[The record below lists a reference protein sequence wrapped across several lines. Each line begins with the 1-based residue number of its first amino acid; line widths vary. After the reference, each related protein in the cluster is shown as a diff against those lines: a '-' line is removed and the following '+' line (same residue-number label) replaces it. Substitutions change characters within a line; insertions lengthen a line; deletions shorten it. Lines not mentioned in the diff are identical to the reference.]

1 VDKKDFKKKILAMLR
16 QSLEPST
23 VISNI
28 GDCEC
33 YSMVDYDQ
41 YIRGTMSV
49 EAVRIFETHC
59 RDCPSCL
66 KGIVQSQE
74 KFDRK
79 RERFENEILFQKTM
93 DILDKLEKNV
103 INVIIEKSR
112 DILKL
117 IKTTGEI
124 LRTPT
129 APAFRVEKGE
139 AREEQTVRVIQ
150 EFASPPVSVQA
161 SFETHEPGGKIGL
174 KISVFNRYSE
184 EFMPD
189 VKITLEGP
197 DVKESAISDENGEA
211 EFILKG
217 PGEYRANLRTE
228 EEQLAR
234 LNITITEQ

>member
-1 VDKKDFKKKILAMLR
+1 MDKKDFKKKILAMLR

-23 VISNI
+23 VFSNI
-28 GDCEC
+28 GLCEC
-33 YSMVDYDQ
+33 YCMVDYDQ

-49 EAVRIFETHC
+49 EAVRKFEAHC
-59 RDCPSCL
+59 CDCPSCL
-66 KGIVQSQE
+66 KGIVQSQ
-74 KFDRK
+74 KRFVRK

-103 INVIIEKSR
+103 INIIIEKSR

-124 LRTPT
+124 LHTPT
-129 APAFRVEKGE
+129 APAFRGEKGE

-161 SFETHEPGGKIGL
+161 SFETYEPGGEIGL
-174 KISVFNRYSE
+174 KISVFNRHSE

-189 VKITLEGP
+189 VKIKLEGT
-197 DVKESAISDENGEA
+197 DVKESAISNENGEA
-211 EFILKG
+211 KFILKG
-217 PGEYRANLRTE
+217 PGKYRANLRTE

-234 LNITITEQ
+234 LNVTVKE

>member
-1 VDKKDFKKKILAMLR
+1 MDKKDFKKKILAMLR
-16 QSLEPST
+16 QSFEPST

-28 GDCEC
+28 GLCEC

-49 EAVRIFETHC
+49 EAVRIFEAHC
-59 RDCPSCL
+59 CDCPSCL

-74 KFDRK
+74 RFVRK
-79 RERFENEILFQKTM
+79 RKRFENEILFQKTM
-93 DILDKLEKNV
+93 DLLDKLEKNV

-129 APAFRVEKGE
+129 APVFRGEKGE
-139 AREEQTVRVIQ
+139 AREEQSVRVIQ
-150 EFASPPVSVQA
+150 EFASPPVSVQV
-161 SFETHEPGGKIGL
+161 SFETYKPGSEIGL
-174 KISVFNRYSE
+174 TISIFNRLSE

-189 VKITLEGP
+189 VKIKLEGSN
-197 DVKESAISDENGEA
+197 VKESAISDEHGETTFA
-211 EFILKG
+211 IKA
-217 PGEYRANLRTE
+217 PGKYRAILLADE
-228 EEQLAR
+228 SHLAR
-234 LNITITEQ
+234 LDITIKE